1 MTQTSG
7 YFLWMLWFFLFL
19 FFCFDVWSSGWP
31 LFLAAKLPGGFPLVR
46 SGWREVHCRGSCGLG
61 SASLVAY
68 ASALASVFQ
77 SVPNMGFGQ
86 PLSKEE
92 SKQIGRERKTTKER
106 ESEKVGCQIESPH
119 LFFFSQRPTAKI
131 METFYFHSFW
141 GRREE
146 GGLRRGFSA
155 HSVIVGIGGQPST
168 PSCAMNGEN
177 VAPAIYWCSVDLLRV
192 VFMGKIDSLW
202 PSKYKKI
209 SIIV

>member
-1 MTQTSG
+1 M
-7 YFLWMLWFFLFL
+7 
-19 FFCFDVWSSGWP
+19 WSTGWP

-119 LFFFSQRPTAKI
+119 LFFLPMSYCQDHGDFLFSLILREKGRGGFETRLLCPQRYSWYRWPAKH
-131 METFYFHSFW
+131 T
-141 GRREE
+141 
-146 GGLRRGFSA
+146 
-155 HSVIVGIGGQPST
+155 
-168 PSCAMNGEN
+168 
-177 VAPAIYWCSVDLLRV
+177 LLCHER
-192 VFMGKIDSLW
+192 
-202 PSKYKKI
+202 
-209 SIIV
+209 